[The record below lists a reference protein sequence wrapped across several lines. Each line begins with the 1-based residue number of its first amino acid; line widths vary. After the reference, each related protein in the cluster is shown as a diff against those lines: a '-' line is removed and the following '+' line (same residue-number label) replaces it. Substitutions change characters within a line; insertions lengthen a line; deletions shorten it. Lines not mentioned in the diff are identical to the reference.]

1 MLPDRRLRILRMV
14 VWAVTMEFKWDRSQ
28 VVSVLS
34 WKILLRRDGSCPL
47 STQDRQACIL
57 AVPVI
62 VCNTHT
68 VSLLDFKSQP
78 GQSIFDQ
85 LIFAAE
91 KAFLGGEFSPGQ
103 AFPSVRT
110 LAAEL
115 KIHPNTAQKI
125 IHHLI
130 TERWLEV
137 RPGIGTVVAE
147 RPAARAADRKRLLK
161 EDVERLIVEAR
172 KVGVSLQE
180 VVQAISAGWDELDM
194 AATGR

>member
-1 MLPDRRLRILRMV
+1 M
-14 VWAVTMEFKWDRSQ
+14 
-28 VVSVLS
+28 
-34 WKILLRRDGSCPL
+34 
-47 STQDRQACIL
+47 
-57 AVPVI
+57 
-62 VCNTHT
+62 
-68 VSLLDFKSQP
+68 SLLAFKAQP

-130 TERWLEV
+130 AERWLEV
-137 RPGIGTVVAE
+137 RPGIGTVVAA
-147 RPAARAADRKRLLK
+147 RPAPRAADRRRLLN
-161 EDVERLIVEAR
+161 EDVERLIVEAK
-172 KVGVSLQE
+172 KVGVSLQD
-180 VVQAISAGWDELDM
+180 VVQALSAGWAGLDAT
-194 AATGR
+194 AAERRK

>member
-1 MLPDRRLRILRMV
+1 
-14 VWAVTMEFKWDRSQ
+14 
-28 VVSVLS
+28 
-34 WKILLRRDGSCPL
+34 
-47 STQDRQACIL
+47 
-57 AVPVI
+57 
-62 VCNTHT
+62 
-68 VSLLDFKSQP
+68 VSLLTFKAQP

-130 TERWLEV
+130 AERWLEV
-137 RPGIGTVVAE
+137 KPGIGTVVAA
-147 RPAARAADRKRLLK
+147 RPAPRAADRRRLLN
-161 EDVERLIVEAR
+161 EDVERLIVEAK
-172 KVGVSLQE
+172 KVGVSLQD
-180 VVQAISAGWDELDM
+180 VVQALSAGWAGLDAS
-194 AATGR
+194 AAERRK

>member
-1 MLPDRRLRILRMV
+1 M
-14 VWAVTMEFKWDRSQ
+14 
-28 VVSVLS
+28 
-34 WKILLRRDGSCPL
+34 
-47 STQDRQACIL
+47 
-57 AVPVI
+57 
-62 VCNTHT
+62 
-68 VSLLDFKSQP
+68 SLLTFKAQP

-130 TERWLEV
+130 AERWLEV
-137 RPGIGTVVAE
+137 RPGIGTVVAA
-147 RPAARAADRKRLLK
+147 RPAARSADRRRLLND
-161 EDVERLIVEAR
+161 DVERLIVEAK
-172 KVGVSLQE
+172 KVGVSLQD
-180 VVQAISAGWDELDM
+180 VVQALSAGWAGLDAT
-194 AATGR
+194 AAERRK